1 MDAKPQRPLR
11 VLQGAG
17 NENLLPSK
25 PTAHQRHKST
35 GNLKTMTV
43 AGALN
48 APPRRTAF
56 GDLSNTVR
64 TFGEI
69 GGKNGLKNPVKSAV
83 AAINLRD
90 ARVNDKEN
98 NPAQI
103 EESWAR
109 STAASRAS
117 LAGSKYLQT
126 TGPVA
131 TTSSTNQIV
140 KPAPRSYS
148 SSIQPST
155 ASLIQPA
162 MKQTLPKKATMV
174 YFDKKDTDV
183 LVRPDAG
190 PSIDEL
196 AGLTEKPIKNPR
208 HYKSQPQ
215 LKAEQ
220 PVIRRTQSRY
230 INKCE
235 KITDVEYE
243 IDLPDDVTEAAYE
256 DAVEQIPTENFDSIP
271 DQLEL
276 VEVAGKQTLNV
287 EFAQDSQV
295 AASTKPANAVP
306 VPAPAVLPEVEEYWD
321 EDEEQELYD
330 EQGYTTAHS
339 YRSHGDNTTQGVT
352 TLVAPK
358 VTVGIERELEMAKVI
373 VMQNQSEEEVEEEAW
388 DVSMVAEYGDEIF
401 TYMRQLESSMIPNPY
416 YMDIQTEIQWSMR
429 SVLMDWLVQVH
440 HRFGLLP
447 ETLFLTVNYI
457 DRFLSVKI
465 VSLNK
470 LQLVG
475 ATAIFV
481 AAKYEEINCPSVQE
495 IVYMV
500 DSGYTVEEILKAE
513 RFMLSMLQF
522 ELGWPGPMSFL
533 RRISKADDYDLETRT
548 LAKYFLEVTI
558 MDERFVGSPPSYLA
572 AGAHCLSR
580 LMLKKGDWT
589 AAHIHYS
596 GYTITQLKPLVMMIL
611 DCCQDGFKHHSAVYD
626 KYSSHK
632 YKKASTYVENEI
644 KKGFQLSLPTQGL
657 LRSSQATEDDSL
669 VGQSAN
675 FCHIDN

>member
-1 MDAKPQRPLR
+1 M
-11 VLQGAG
+11 
-17 NENLLPSK
+17 
-25 PTAHQRHKST
+25 
-35 GNLKTMTV
+35 TMT
-43 AGALN
+43 GTLN

-56 GDLSNTVR
+56 GDVSNTVR
-64 TFGEI
+64 AFGEI
-69 GGKNGLKNPVKSAV
+69 GGKNGLKHPVKSVV
-83 AAINLRD
+83 AAINSRD
-90 ARVNDKEN
+90 TRVEDKEN
-98 NPAQI
+98 NPAPV

-117 LAGSKYLQT
+117 LVGSKYQNSGPIN
-126 TGPVA
+126 TGATSQVA
-131 TTSSTNQIV
+131 
-140 KPAPRSYS
+140 KPALRSYS
-148 SSIQPST
+148 SSIPPST
-155 ASLIQPA
+155 ASLVQPA
-162 MKQTLPKKATMV
+162 TKAAVSEKATTV
-174 YFDKKDTDV
+174 YFDKKDADV
-183 LVRPDAG
+183 LVRPDVG
-190 PSIDEL
+190 PSADEL
-196 AGLTEKPIKNPR
+196 AALVEKPIKNPR

-220 PVIRRTQSRY
+220 PVLRRTQSRY

-235 KITDVEYE
+235 KIPDVEYE
-243 IDLPDDVTEAAYE
+243 IDLPDDITEAAYE
-256 DAVEQIPTENFDSIP
+256 DAVEQFPKDISSSAQDALIEFA
-271 DQLEL
+271 E
-276 VEVAGKQTLNV
+276 AGKQALSV
-287 EFAQDSQV
+287 EFAPEAQV
-295 AASTKPANAVP
+295 AM
-306 VPAPAVLPEVEEYWD
+306 VPAPAPAVHSEAEEYWD
-321 EDEEQELYD
+321 EDDEQELYD

-358 VTVGIERELEMAKVI
+358 VTAVIERELEMAKVI
-373 VMQNQSEEEVEEEAW
+373 VLENQTEEEVEEEAW

-401 TYMRQLESSMIPNPY
+401 AYMRQLESSMIPNPY

-596 GYTITQLKPLVMMIL
+596 GYTMAQLRPLISMMFE
-611 DCCQDGFKHHSAVYD
+611 CCQDGFKHHSAVFE
-626 KYSSHK
+626 KYSSQK
-632 YKKASTYVENEI
+632 YKKASTYVESEI
-644 KKGFQLSLPTQGL
+644 KKGFQLCFSSSQGL
-657 LRSSQATEDDSL
+657 LKSSQAFDDSL
-669 VGQSAN
+669 IGQSADL
-675 FCHIDN
+675 CHVDN

>member
-1 MDAKPQRPLR
+1 
-11 VLQGAG
+11 
-17 NENLLPSK
+17 
-25 PTAHQRHKST
+25 
-35 GNLKTMTV
+35 MTV
-43 AGALN
+43 AGSLN

-56 GDLSNTVR
+56 GDVSNTAR
-64 TFGEI
+64 TFGDI
-69 GGKNGLKNPVKSAV
+69 GGKNGLKNPVKSV
-83 AAINLRD
+83 IAAINSRD
-90 ARVNDKEN
+90 TRAQDKEN
-98 NPAQI
+98 NPAPV

-117 LAGSKYLQT
+117 LVASKHQNV
-126 TGPVA
+126 GPVA
-131 TTSSTNQIV
+131 TGTTSQVT
-140 KPAPRSYS
+140 KPALRSYS

-155 ASLIQPA
+155 ASLIQPTTKPA
-162 MKQTLPKKATMV
+162 VSKKATMV
-174 YFDKKDTDV
+174 YFDKKETDV
-183 LVRPDAG
+183 SVRRDVGSSA
-190 PSIDEL
+190 DEPATL
-196 AGLTEKPIKNPR
+196 IEKPIKNPR

-215 LKAEQ
+215 LKTDQ
-220 PVIRRTQSRY
+220 PVLRRTQSRY

-235 KITDVEYE
+235 KISDVEYE

-256 DAVEQIPTENFDSIP
+256 DAVEQFPKDVSTSAHDALAEFAEAS
-271 DQLEL
+271 
-276 VEVAGKQTLNV
+276 KQAPSV
-287 EFAQDSQV
+287 EFASEAQV
-295 AASTKPANAVP
+295 AL
-306 VPAPAVLPEVEEYWD
+306 VPAPAPATNSEAEEYWD
-321 EDEEQELYD
+321 EDDEQELYD

-358 VTVGIERELEMAKVI
+358 VTAGIERELEMAKAI
-373 VMQNQSEEEVEEEAW
+373 VLENLSEEEVEEEAW

-589 AAHIHYS
+589 AAHVHYS
-596 GYTITQLKPLVMMIL
+596 GYTMAQLRPLISMIFE
-611 DCCQDGFKHHSAVYD
+611 CCQDGVKHHSAVYE

-632 YKKASTYVENEI
+632 YKKASTYVEGEI
-644 KKGFQLSLPTQGL
+644 RKGFQPSFSSSQGL
-657 LRSSQATEDDSL
+657 LRSGHTFDDSL
-669 VGQSAN
+669 DGHSAELCHVGN
-675 FCHIDN
+675 